1 MQLKIEIEDQFDRR
15 ESGAA
20 LLYAPSN
27 DGVTFRRT
35 RLYVL
40 DVDGDS
46 AVAQS
51 WMERV
56 VLDQVSQTLHV
67 LGDESNSAALG
78 DADVL
83 LEYGMKPGAL
93 DHEREIL
100 LDEFAKEHAED
111 LGFTLNDVRVRTRIY
126 LFAKSGEEIDTAPY
140 VRDVVNPAVHSH
152 ELISL

>member
-40 DVDGDS
+40 EVGGDT
-46 AVAQS
+46 AAATT

-56 VLDQVSQTLHV
+56 VLDQVSQKLHV
-67 LGDESNSAALG
+67 LEADGVALS
-78 DADVL
+78 DADVV

-100 LDEFAKEHAED
+100 LDEFAKEHAEE
-111 LGFTLNDVRVRTRIY
+111 LGFQITDVRVRSRIY
-126 LFAKSGEEIDTAPY
+126 LYAKDGDVDTAPY

-152 ELISL
+152 ELISLS

>member
-40 DVDGDS
+40 DVEGDT
-46 AVAQS
+46 AAATT

-56 VLDQVSQTLHV
+56 VLDQVSQKLHV
-67 LGDESNSAALG
+67 LDADGVALG
-78 DADVL
+78 DASVL

-100 LDEFAKEHAED
+100 LDEFAKEHAEE
-111 LGFTLNDVRVRTRIY
+111 LGFKINDVRVRTRIY
-126 LFAKSGEEIDTAPY
+126 LFAKRGEVDTTPY